1 MVRTLCALG
10 KNASELQCSR
20 AVCRIRLCGILGK
33 EEERDCYCGSLGGTY
48 TAVTAQDS
56 LSTPGQSR
64 P

>member
-1 MVRTLCALG
+1 MFRTFCEWG
-10 KNASELQCSR
+10 KNASELQRSR
-20 AVCRIRLCGILGK
+20 AVCRIRLCEILGK
-33 EEERDCYCGSLGGTY
+33 KEERDCYCRPFGDTY